1 MTCLFSTR
9 DASYTTQPLE
19 LLNDL
24 DLENSRHSSLLT
36 RNLELNSGD
45 QPSGIS
51 RDSGVLDANLH
62 TSIDNGHVADDGAA
76 QSPTV
81 AGRMGHN
88 QGPGRPTELEG
99 SEGC

>member
-1 MTCLFSTR
+1 MTCLFSIR

-24 DLENSRHSSLLT
+24 DLENSRHSSFLT
-36 RNLELNSGD
+36 RNLEFKSGD

-51 RDSGVLDANLH
+51 RDSGLSDANLH
-62 TSIDNGHVADDGAA
+62 TSIDNGHVTDDGAA
-76 QSPTV
+76 PSPTV
-81 AGRMGHN
+81 AGRMDHN
-88 QGPGRPTELEG
+88 QEPGRSTELEG